1 MNKTFSGPHPSLPA
15 FSSPPPFLPGMHY
28 LWPPDFAVSRLH
40 SPLHP
45 QVRQSD
51 TYLPFR
57 ALFGARL
64 KPSAQ
69 RLRILKARKALQNHL
84 VEPQRRKEPPS
95 HALPAEGSRF
105 PSLALRKHVLPL
117 WALYVPGD
125 TNSCRENAGQLCFR
139 ASPSAMQHGVARTG
153 VPSKDLASLPRL
165 LRTTSC

>member
-1 MNKTFSGPHPSLPA
+1 
-15 FSSPPPFLPGMHY
+15 MHY
-28 LWPPDFAVSRLH
+28 LWPPDFPVSCLH
-40 SPLHP
+40 SPPHP

-69 RLRILKARKALQNHL
+69 RLRILKARKALRNHL
-84 VEPQRRKEPPS
+84 VEPQGGRNPP
-95 HALPAEGSRF
+95 AAPCLLKGVRF
-105 PSLALRKHVLPL
+105 PSLALRKHVLLL

-139 ASPSAMQHGVARTG
+139 ASPSATQHGVARTG

-165 LRTTSC
+165 SRITSC